1 VPIQVAEAG
10 SLPDLKR
17 VSEPMRMSGSE
28 KKMARCP
35 RRPLTLA
42 VALLLGLGAGAHA
55 QDAAKPPASATAPSP
70 ATAPATFEVMEYLVR
85 GNTVLNALD
94 IENTVEPFLGP
105 GRSLTDVYAARDAL
119 QKFYQAKGFQSAVVE
134 VPQQQVK
141 SGVIL
146 LMVVENRIGHVRVE
160 GAKYHSPQA
169 VRDSVP
175 ALAEGQVPN
184 FNSAQ
189 DELAEVNR
197 QPGQQ
202 VVPLLKPGALPQTMD
217 VTLKVDD
224 HDPLHASVELNN
236 DHSANTP
243 DLRTVASV
251 SYDNLFQRGQVASLT
266 YIVAPQDRS
275 AAEVYS
281 FSYMAPLSDTW
292 NLLGTAYKSNS
303 DASTVGGTT
312 VLGKGHAF
320 SLQATHTLPTLGNF
334 SQYVSVGVSA
344 KHFDQNI
351 SLTGQTTKSPIS
363 YVPLTLTYG
372 GQRATDTSNLGFS
385 LAGNFGW
392 RGLGSDGTSF
402 DDQRYKSH
410 ENFAYLRADVDY
422 THRFAGD
429 YQLVLH
435 DSLQLSESP
444 LVSSEQF
451 AAGGV
456 SSVRG
461 YLSAEDTGDN
471 GMVTSAELRTPSI
484 ASWLGAWA
492 SEWRFHVF
500 TDAAR
505 LTLLDPLPE
514 QRGRFTLLSTGVGTR
529 FTIFQYISGEIDYA
543 YPLKQGT
550 TTQAHDGHVL
560 FSLKAGL

>member
-1 VPIQVAEAG
+1 MAEAG
-10 SLPDLKR
+10 WLPDPTR
-17 VSEPMRMSGSE
+17 VGERMRMSGSAE
-28 KKMARCP
+28 KMARHA
-35 RRPLTLA
+35 RRPLAWA
-42 VALLLGLGAGAHA
+42 VVLLFGLGAGVHA
-55 QDAAKPPASATAPSP
+55 QDAAKAAAAP
-70 ATAPATFEVMEYLVR
+70 ATAPATFEVSEYLVR

-94 IENTVEPFLGP
+94 IENAVEPFLGP

-146 LMVVENRIGHVRVE
+146 LMVVENKIGHVRVE

-169 VRDSVP
+169 VLNAVP

-184 FNSAQ
+184 FNRAQ
-189 DELAEVNR
+189 DELSQVNR

-202 VVPLLKPGALPQTMD
+202 VVPLLKPGVLPQTMD

-243 DLRTVASV
+243 DLRTVATV
-251 SYDNLFQRGQVASLT
+251 SYDNLFQKGQVASLT

-292 NLLGTAYKSNS
+292 SLLGTAYKSNS
-303 DASTVGGTT
+303 NASTVGGTT

-320 SLQATHTLPTLGNF
+320 SLQATHTLPTLGNY
-334 SQYVSVGVSA
+334 SQYFSVGVSA

-351 SLTGQTTKSPIS
+351 SLTGQTTKSPIT

-372 GQRATDTSNLGFS
+372 GQRTADASSLGFS

-392 RGLGSDGTSF
+392 RGLGSDGNRF

-422 THRFAGD
+422 THRFGGD

-435 DSLQLSESP
+435 GSGQLSESP

-471 GMVTSAELRTPSI
+471 GAVASVELRTPSI
-484 ASWLGAWA
+484 ASWLGPWV

-500 TDAAR
+500 ADAAR
-505 LTLLDPLPE
+505 LTLIDPLPE
-514 QRGRFTLLSTGVGTR
+514 QRARFNLLSTGVGTR
-529 FTIFQYISGEIDYA
+529 FNLFQSVSGEIDYA

-550 TTQAHDGHVL
+550 TTPSHDGHVL